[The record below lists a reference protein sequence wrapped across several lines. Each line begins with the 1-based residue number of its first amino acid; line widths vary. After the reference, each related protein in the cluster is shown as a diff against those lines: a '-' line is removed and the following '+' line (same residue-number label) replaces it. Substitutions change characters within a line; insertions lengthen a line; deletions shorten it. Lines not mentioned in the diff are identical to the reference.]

1 MIRTMGGLM
10 TAACAIFNQLVGIS
24 GAASATKLI
33 IDTDMSTD
41 CDDVGALCIAHAL
54 EQRGE
59 AELLAVVHDTGVSSG
74 VGAVSSINHWYGRDD
89 LLIGGYKGDYDKNVH
104 GSYIDDLVAKFPA
117 AVTNLSQVPDAVEV
131 YRRALA
137 AAPDSSVW
145 ISSIGFT
152 TNIEMLLKSEADG
165 ISPLN
170 GTELVKAKVQGI
182 AWMGGAYPAS
192 VKPNPNPEHNFGYH
206 QIGPSTAFSVNNW
219 PRSVPIVFLGW
230 EVGNKI
236 QTGGVMTKGTPP
248 NNPCRQAYIDHS
260 GAGNDR
266 SSWVSSNRLRTMAYT
281 TGVGG
286 YLSLTLVLMLVPRI
300 RILRLRCS
308 QFGARVIFI
317 ACMAPDTTW

>member
-1 MIRTMGGLM
+1 MQARREGHARTAATNHSDLHMMGGLLM
-10 TAACAIFNQLVGIS
+10 MVGLASAAP
-24 GAASATKLI
+24 ATKLI

-74 VGAVSSINHWYGRDD
+74 VGAVSSINHYYGRDD
-89 LLIGGYKGDYDKNVH
+89 LLVGGYKGEYDKTVH

-137 AAPDSSVW
+137 AAPDTSVW

-152 TNIEMLLKSEADG
+152 TNIEMLLKSESDD
-165 ISPLN
+165 ISPMN
-170 GTELVKAKVQGI
+170 GTELVQAKVKGI

-192 VKPNPNPEHNFGYH
+192 VAPNPNPEHNFGYH
-206 QIGPSTAFSVNNW
+206 GIGPSTAFSVNNW

-236 QTGGVMTKGTPP
+236 QTGGVMTKGTPS

-266 SSWVSSNRLRTMAYT
+266 SSWVSFAARALHTEAQSGPFSEAP
-281 TGVGG
+281 
-286 YLSLTLVLMLVPRI
+286 VPR
-300 RILRLRCS
+300 LLKH
-308 QFGARVIFI
+308 
-317 ACMAPDTTW
+317 